1 MRAPLLLAL
10 LGPACLLTA
19 AAAQDKKGET
29 KDDVMIIG
37 QIVPNDLPD
46 KTRRHPC
53 KIHTLRF
60 AKDREYQI
68 DLQSKDFDTF
78 LRIEDAD
85 GKQLAA
91 DDDGGE
97 GLNSRLRFQPPKD
110 DVYHVIVTSFAGG
123 AGMYVLKVQNL
134 GPAKAKK

>member
-1 MRAPLLLAL
+1 MNWLAVLGSALLLS
-10 LGPACLLTA
+10 A
-19 AAAQDKKGET
+19 AAEEKKADPKE
-29 KDDVMIIG
+29 DVMIIG

-46 KTRRHPC
+46 KVRRHPC
-53 KIHTLRF
+53 KIHTLRLS
-60 AKDREYQI
+60 KDREYQI
-68 DLQSKDFDTF
+68 DMMSKEFDTF
-78 LRIEDAD
+78 LRIEDVD

-97 GLNSRLRFQPPKD
+97 GLNSRLRFTPPKD
-110 DVYHVIVTSFAGG
+110 DVYQVIATSFGGG